1 MPLRN
6 SERLAKAGIEPSDGS
21 VGDRCD
27 NPLAETINGPLQ
39 NRVGSPPKLLAQH
52 AEPQELADLGWVD
65 WVTNRRL
72 PGIIGNIPSAEA
84 EANVYAQRDGLDK
97 VA

>member
-1 MPLRN
+1 
-6 SERLAKAGIEPSDGS
+6 LAKAGIEPSDGS

-39 NRVGSPPKLLAQH
+39 NRVGSPPKLLAQN

-72 PGIIGNIPSAEA
+72 PCTIGNIPSAEA
-84 EANVYAQRDGLDK
+84 EANVDAQRDGLDK

>member
-72 PGIIGNIPSAEA
+72 PGPI
-84 EANVYAQRDGLDK
+84 
-97 VA
+97 

>member
-72 PGIIGNIPSAEA
+72 PGIIGNIPSVEA
-84 EANVYAQRDGLDK
+84 EANVYAQRDALDK